1 MPRRFQ
7 TGSLGSRYTTRKKKT
22 GSTYKPPTTTTVS
35 KPKAAPTIISRRD
48 EAIAPA
54 VPTVTQPVVP
64 SISAWTATTAQ
75 MAMDAGLVT
84 QSTLGI
90 SAPKSALT
98 ESLEQTTNLF
108 DLGLPP
114 AVQAGQTQLEE
125 ITSPEVLKGF
135 AGTQTQDIS
144 GLPPGVSLD
153 ADFKNQM
160 AIALNQFTGGAG
172 AMTPSEWKGAYGEGP
187 APAPYISDPTQEV
200 KAPAGF
206 EYLQDWFDNPQLQ
219 GAAYNVMQTSTMMSE
234 FGIPPTMV
242 TTAVRVG
249 MGWTKYD
256 MEDMGYIQDPL
267 GNWFLEEDEAP
278 LPAGDA
284 GTGGDGGVGGYTGGY
299 GRGTSLGRGYPST
312 YGGGGA
318 NLINWRVRI

>member
-1 MPRRFQ
+1 MARRFS
-7 TGSLGSRYTTRKKKT
+7 TGSLGSQYKTKKKKT
-22 GSTYKPPTTTTVS
+22 TKKKGGRAYKPPTTTTVS
-35 KPKAAPTIISRRD
+35 KPKAPPTITSRRD

-54 VPTVTQPVVP
+54 VPTVTAPTVP
-64 SISAWTATTAQ
+64 DISAWTSTTAQ
-75 MAMDAGLVT
+75 MAMDAGLT
-84 QSTLGI
+84 SQSTLGI

-98 ESLEQTTNLF
+98 ESLEQMTKTQETLFGFPKTT
-108 DLGLPP
+108 
-114 AVQAGQTQLEE
+114 ALEE
-125 ITSPEVLKGF
+125 TLSPEVLKGLP
-135 AGTQTQDIS
+135 GTQTQDIG
-144 GLPPGVSLD
+144 GLPPGVTLD

-187 APAPYISDPTQEV
+187 MVAPYISDPTQKV
-200 KAPAGF
+200 RAPAGF
-206 EYLQDWFDNPQLQ
+206 EYLQDWFDNPQLK
-219 GAAYNVMQTSTMMSE
+219 GAAFNVMQTSTMMSE

-267 GNWFLEEDEAP
+267 GNWFLEED
-278 LPAGDA
+278 DA
-284 GTGGDGGVGGYTGGY
+284 GLPIGDTGVSGDGGASTGGY

-318 NLINWRVRI
+318 NLINWRIRI

>member
-7 TGSLGSRYTTRKKKT
+7 TSTGRASTKKKK
-22 GSTYKPPTTTTVS
+22 GSTYKPPSTTTIRKQKGRTYKPPTKTTIS
-35 KPKAAPTIISRRD
+35 KPKDLAGITSTGGLKSILAPT
-48 EAIAPA
+48 
-54 VPTVTQPVVP
+54 VPTVTQPGVP
-64 SISAWTATTAQ
+64 FVQASNVGSWTPTSDKYQA
-75 MAMDAGLVT
+75 T
-84 QSTLGI
+84 QSI
-90 SAPKSALT
+90 
-98 ESLEQTTNLF
+98 F

-114 AVQAGQTQLEE
+114 GVQAPVSGPTEE
-125 ITSPEVLKGF
+125 TLSPEVLKGF
-135 AGTQTQDIS
+135 AGTQTATFGDY
-144 GLPPGVSLD
+144 GLPPGVRLD

-160 AIALNQFTGGAG
+160 AIAMNQFTGGAG
-172 AMTPSEWKGAYGEGP
+172 AMTPSEWAGAYPGEV
-187 APAPYISDPTQEV
+187 APPYISDPTQEV

-206 EYLQDWFDNPQLQ
+206 EYLQSWFDNPQLQ
-219 GAAYNVMQTSTMMSE
+219 GAAFNVMQTSTLMSE

-267 GNWFLEEDEAP
+267 GNWFLEEDDAP
-278 LPAGDA
+278 LPMGD
-284 GTGGDGGVGGYTGGY
+284 TGFGDGGASTGGY

-318 NLINWRVRI
+318 NLINWRIRI